1 MLLEAF
7 ALIGGGVLGVG
18 DGGNG
23 GREFCDKNRDET
35 SSSEL
40 SERKWNRVSPNF
52 KFKLCGSWTQLRQ
65 KASNRAVSIWLKRK
79 KFYYSWM
86 DKYVTSVES
95 ECGSCVLR
103 KMILDSFIL
112 FSKEL
117 LARGEK
123 ENINVVI
130 NFLYASD
137 CFSPLFLLFFRLV
150 FPPLFLF
157 LLLFN

>member
-35 SSSEL
+35 SSL

-65 KASNRAVSIWLKRK
+65 KASNRAVSIWLERK